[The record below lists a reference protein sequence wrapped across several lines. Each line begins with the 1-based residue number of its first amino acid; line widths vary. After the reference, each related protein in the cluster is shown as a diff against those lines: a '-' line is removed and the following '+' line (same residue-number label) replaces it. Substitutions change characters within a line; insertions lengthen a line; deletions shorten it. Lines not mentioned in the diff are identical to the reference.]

1 MAHFT
6 VCAKGCCKG
15 RLAGFL
21 FEQTWVTM
29 VCIVQCIF
37 RCKERKLEMLLM
49 ITQPIRCTRFVPPT
63 TRQDSRVPN
72 FIGPKLTRR
81 YIVRLSTLRPAT
93 VLVCFIPDCVQP
105 AAEETRDHIRV
116 NHARWA
122 ALHKVGAQDR
132 DLQTLM
138 ADEHESFLKTTN

>member
-1 MAHFT
+1 MLAHFT

-21 FEQTWVTM
+21 FKQTWVTM

-93 VLVCFIPDCVQP
+93 VLVCFIPDCAEVLTSPADCIWDRGQRDSIQDYFNYRSSKLISLCQP
-105 AAEETRDHIRV
+105 ALVR
-116 NHARWA
+116 
-122 ALHKVGAQDR
+122 L
-132 DLQTLM
+132 
-138 ADEHESFLKTTN
+138 